1 MKVSPSF
8 PGASTSKAWSLMGG
22 HRAVPPS
29 WGKQQFVVGAW
40 AVATPPGW
48 GGRGESPSGAWPP
61 AGTLSQ
67 AACPCR
73 AHPCPSLPASPTLSP
88 ALSTRHTSPGG
99 LAPFPSFMGSKGQA
113 EGWQQGAA
121 SLPPLPPAWDAALG
135 PQASW
140 TCDGQGCSITAPRPA
155 PPLPAPPLLHG
166 PMLPAPPLPAPPLPV
181 PPLPAPLLLSGPM
194 LPTPPLPAPPD
205 CCSLS
210 SRCLH
215 HLCCASAA
223 P

>member
-1 MKVSPSF
+1 
-8 PGASTSKAWSLMGG
+8 MGG
-22 HRAVPPS
+22 HRSVPPS
-29 WGKQQFVVGAW
+29 RGKQQFVVGAW

-113 EGWQQGAA
+113 EGWQRGAA
-121 SLPPLPPAWDAALG
+121 SLPFILPGMLPLGCVPRWGL
-135 PQASW
+135 QASW
-140 TCDGQGCSITAPRPA
+140 MCDGQGCSIPAPWPHAACTTTTCTSTAPWPHGVCA
-155 PPLPAPPLLHG
+155 PCITLTRSITAHELQ
-166 PMLPAPPLPAPPLPV
+166 
-181 PPLPAPLLLSGPM
+181 
-194 LPTPPLPAPPD
+194 
-205 CCSLS
+205 
-210 SRCLH
+210 
-215 HLCCASAA
+215 
-223 P
+223 